1 MRVPESYKI
10 GKCIVC
16 KNDLTDY
23 KMGMRAKRT
32 KLDGSPT
39 YELHVY
45 HSKCSYCEIHY
56 TNSNDELPK
65 NWKCTDIREEELFSE
80 VNEEQVDKIV
90 STYKKSTDEELLE
103 LLKDKLDEFLSIKK
117 AGDVFYTYAPFK
129 HDMVIKGLAIKRDQ
143 FIIGDWMYH
152 YEYKQRNK
160 QIF

>member
-16 KNDLTDY
+16 KNGLTDY

-39 YELHVY
+39 YDKHIY
-45 HSKCSYCEIHY
+45 YSRCPQCEIHY

-65 NWKCTDIREEELFSE
+65 NWRCSSVKEEDLISE
-80 VNEEQVDKIV
+80 VNQKQVDKIISV
-90 STYKKSTDEELLE
+90 YKKTINEELFE
-103 LLKDKLDEFLSIKK
+103 LVKGKLDEFLSMKK
-117 AGDVFYTYAPFK
+117 EGDVFYLYEQFK
-129 HDMVIKGLAIKRDQ
+129 YERLFKGLVIKRNQ

-152 YEYKQRNK
+152 YE
-160 QIF
+160 